1 MRAADNDQRQSCR
14 KNVIGSISDISAIK
28 ILPNFMINASGAD
41 ARDCKLTSRLHVVPP
56 IIWTSE
62 LLGVFLLS
70 KLTHQQKLEIYAKRK
85 AGYTIS
91 H

>member
-1 MRAADNDQRQSCR
+1 MDDHDFFHLCAYVNSMNFRQTKKQAGGC
-14 KNVIGSISDISAIK
+14 
-28 ILPNFMINASGAD
+28 
-41 ARDCKLTSRLHVVPP
+41 VVPP

-91 H
+91 HLSL